1 MRDLMITENVKNL
14 LLNLDFLELAFG
26 DLAACL
32 NDNSRKSASINSM
45 FKSYT
50 SAEISSAKY
59 ILEHLHEDL
68 GLASEIDI
76 EEVRKR
82 IRRHLKRQK

>member
-14 LLNLDFLELAFG
+14 LLNLDFLELVFG
-26 DLAACL
+26 GLADCL
-32 NDNSRKSASINSM
+32 NDNSRKSESINSM

-50 SAEISSAKY
+50 SAEMLSAKY

-68 GLASEIDI
+68 GLASETDL

-82 IRRHLKRQK
+82 IRRHLNRQK